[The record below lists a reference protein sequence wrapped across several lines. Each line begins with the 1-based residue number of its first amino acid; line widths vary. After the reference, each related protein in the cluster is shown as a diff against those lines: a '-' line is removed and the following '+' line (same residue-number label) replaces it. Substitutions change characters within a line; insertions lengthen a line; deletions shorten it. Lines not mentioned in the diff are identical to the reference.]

1 MDAASLPVD
10 VANHKDIEEE
20 TTEPTCTEGGKVSE
34 VCKDCGAVISETVI
48 PAKGHTEVK
57 EHKDPTETEDGYKSY
72 LYRLYVQYYGKQ
84 DEEIYQT
91 IRGLHELG
99 LAIPHDKLR
108 SIVFHLIHNI
118 K

>member
-1 MDAASLPVD
+1 MSKQKQIDRVF
-10 VANHKDIEEE
+10 DILVQYEL
-20 TTEPTCTEGGKVSE
+20 
-34 VCKDCGAVISETVI
+34 
-48 PAKGHTEVK
+48 AKSP
-57 EHKDPTETEDGYKSY
+57 DSPETEEGYKSY

-118 K
+118 KQ